1 VNFAKPAPN
10 TIVRSFNH
18 RTSGVVAAYDL
29 FGAKRTADTAGF
41 TPVPKDCLI
50 IQFLDLPGLLLFGCP
65 GFIGNHSLLGGLF
78 GPFFRGIH
86 GLYLNGIAFAGLSKG
101 LCMLILISNAP

>member
-1 VNFAKPAPN
+1 
-10 TIVRSFNH
+10 
-18 RTSGVVAAYDL
+18 
-29 FGAKRTADTAGF
+29 
-41 TPVPKDCLI
+41 
-50 IQFLDLPGLLLFGCP
+50 LLLFGCP

-78 GPFFRGIH
+78 GPFLGGIH